1 MTILCIETS
10 TSVCSAA
17 ICKDGEPIKQCIN
30 LEGSNH
36 ARLLPLYLEELLS
49 FAREQNLSIEA
60 VALSEGPGSYT
71 GLRIGASTAKG
82 LCYGLNVPLIPVP
95 TLEVLCEAAKEHTA
109 FGIQPSDILLPL
121 IDARRME
128 VYTLAEDGKARAV
141 VVENEES
148 LINEQSDKVQ
158 CTKEYYYFG
167 DGAEK
172 CSKVFVNPHWHY
184 IPNIVLEARY
194 MGRLIANSRQLTAAE
209 IAYYEPYYL
218 KEFIAAPSHVKGLQ

>member
-17 ICKDGEPIKQCIN
+17 ICKDGEPIRQCICR
-30 LEGSNH
+30 EGSNH
-36 ARLLPLYLEELLS
+36 ARLLPRYIEELLS
-49 FAREQNLSIEA
+49 FAREHDLSIEA

-71 GLRIGASTAKG
+71 GLRIGTSTAKG
-82 LCYGLNVPLIPVP
+82 LCYGLNIPLIPIP
-95 TLEVLCEAAKEHTA
+95 TLQVLSAAIKQQ
-109 FGIQPSDILLPL
+109 GILVPM

-128 VYTLAEDGKARAV
+128 VYTLTADGRARAV

-148 LINEQSDKVQ
+148 LITPSLLGEGRGEADI
-158 CTKEYYYFG
+158 YYFG

-172 CSKVFVNPHWHY
+172 CSKLFTKPNWHF
-184 IPNIVLEARY
+184 IPDIVPEAQY
-194 MGRLIANSRQLTAAE
+194 MGALANERLAISGEQ

>member
-17 ICKDGEPIKQCIN
+17 ICKDGAPIKQCIN

-36 ARLLPLYLEELLS
+36 ARLLPLYIEELLS
-49 FAREQNLSIEA
+49 FAREQGLSIEA

-82 LCYGLNVPLIPVP
+82 LCYGLNLPLIPVP
-95 TLEVLCEAAKEHTA
+95 TLEVLCEAAKEQSA
-109 FGIQPSDILLPL
+109 ISNQQSAIPVPM

-128 VYTLAEDGKARAV
+128 VYTLVNGETKAA
-141 VVENEES
+141 VVENEAS
-148 LINEQSDKVQ
+148 LYAGTEEV
-158 CTKEYYYFG
+158 YYFG

-172 CSKVFVNPHWHY
+172 CAKVFTKPNWHY
-184 IPNIVLEARY
+184 VPGIVPEAQY
-194 MGRLIANSRQLTAAE
+194 VGALAE
-209 IAYYEPYYL
+209 QNTHSKSVDLAYYEPYYL
-218 KEFIAAPSHVKGLQ
+218 KEFIAAQSHVKGLK